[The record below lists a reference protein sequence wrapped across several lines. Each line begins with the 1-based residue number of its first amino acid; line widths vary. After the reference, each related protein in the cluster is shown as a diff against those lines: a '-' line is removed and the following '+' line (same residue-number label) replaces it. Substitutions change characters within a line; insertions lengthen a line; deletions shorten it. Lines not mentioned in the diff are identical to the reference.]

1 MSKETSPKAGRPY
14 DASKRARI
22 LAALSG
28 DPDWYLEIGTPPYNV
43 ADVAQR
49 LDMDASNL
57 RRALLQLEADGLV
70 VREWRKHQIWNAIAG
85 DHVDRLCLSFWNVS
99 TMNRD
104 KLSAK
109 HWKDGS
115 AQRVATAFDSMFA
128 PVPRPALVVST
139 ETAKHHNSATE
150 LL

>member
-1 MSKETSPKAGRPY
+1 MSKETTPKAGRPY

-28 DPDWYLEIGTPPYNV
+28 DPHEYIEIGTPPYNV
-43 ADVAQR
+43 ADVAKR
-49 LDMDASNL
+49 LPMDASNL

-70 VREWRKHQIWNAIAG
+70 VREWRKQAIWNAIAG
-85 DHVDRLCLSFWNVS
+85 NEVDRRCLCFWNVA

-109 HWKDGS
+109 HWEDGS
-115 AQRVATAFDSMFA
+115 AQRAATALDSMFA
-128 PVPRPALVVST
+128 PAPLPALVVTST
-139 ETAKHHNSATE
+139 SGH
-150 LL
+150 LLSLRN